1 MTTHVHASAPDPDL
15 LEISDGYREWYDS
28 CPCCMSKAAP
38 EIKQALDEEK
48 AATHATS

>member
-1 MTTHVHASAPDPDL
+1 MTTHDHAPKHTDL
-15 LEISDGYREWYDS
+15 LEITDGYREWYDS

-48 AATHATS
+48 AAARTTA